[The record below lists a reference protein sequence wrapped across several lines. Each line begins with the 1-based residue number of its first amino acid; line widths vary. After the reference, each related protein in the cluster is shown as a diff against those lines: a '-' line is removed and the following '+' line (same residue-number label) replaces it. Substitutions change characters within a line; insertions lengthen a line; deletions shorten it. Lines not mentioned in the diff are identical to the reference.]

1 MVRASDQKGRI
12 KNKCTMITK
21 QQVDIFRKY
30 KGDVDAFARCATQYE
45 AQVVGEADWLAID
58 DAIQGVALIQK
69 GVCSSEYKSSILE
82 KINESFDVEAL
93 SQIVEW

>member
-1 MVRASDQKGRI
+1 
-12 KNKCTMITK
+12 MITK

-30 KGDVDAFARCATQYE
+30 KDDVDAFARCATQYE
-45 AQVVGEADWLAID
+45 VQVVGEADWLAID

-82 KINESFDVEAL
+82 KINENFDVEAL
-93 SQIVEW
+93 NQIVEW